1 MRRPLL
7 ALPLVLAALFAAGCT
22 ASDSSSTNFEGAQK
36 DVADVVD
43 DLASAAGT
51 GDGAKLC
58 ADVLAPSLADAMA
71 AGRSTCSQQLDDALK
86 DADDNE
92 LTVESVTVDG
102 TTATARVKGRD
113 GADGDAIRTFE
124 FEREGQDWKITSL
137 GS

>member
-1 MRRPLL
+1 M
-7 ALPLVLAALFAAGCT
+7 
-22 ASDSSSTNFEGAQK
+22 
-36 DVADVVD
+36 
-43 DLASAAGT
+43 
-51 GDGAKLC
+51 
-58 ADVLAPSLADAMA
+58 LAPSLADAMA
-71 AGRSTCSQQLDDALK
+71 AGRSTCAQQLDDALK